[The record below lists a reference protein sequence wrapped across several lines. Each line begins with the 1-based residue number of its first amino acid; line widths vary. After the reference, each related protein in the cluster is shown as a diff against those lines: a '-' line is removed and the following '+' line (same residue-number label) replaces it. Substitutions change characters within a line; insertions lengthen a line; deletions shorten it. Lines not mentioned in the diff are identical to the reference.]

1 MYPTFLFYNEL
12 LAPLDFLPTIS
23 DPVSWEIVPGE
34 RAEIFHAHHVVKNLD
49 SFLETIEGKEC
60 GKPRWHSDTGFYRA
74 DLATRKW
81 RTAERFA

>member
-34 RAEIFHAHHVVKNLD
+34 RAEFFHAHHVVKNLD
-49 SFLETIEGKEC
+49 SFLVTIEGKEC
-60 GKPRWHSDTGFYRA
+60 GKLRLHTGFNRGDPA
-74 DLATRKW
+74 SRKW